1 MLNASVD
8 GLSHNITR
16 KLKVC
21 ILGVEVE
28 KKINRIEDRLGYNQL
43 QSVHTYFYAS
53 RATHSHGPR
62 LFNILMCDMLMIE
75 EIASLVLS
83 ACISQLQPITWP

>member
-8 GLSHNITR
+8 DLIHNNIIIKT
-16 KLKVC
+16 LNVC

-43 QSVHTYFYAS
+43 QSVHTYFYACIHTAMS
-53 RATHSHGPR
+53 P
-62 LFNILMCDMLMIE
+62 
-75 EIASLVLS
+75 ASLIL
-83 ACISQLQPITWP
+83 